1 MRNPVS
7 ARTRLPPGH
16 HQVVDAYP
24 RNARGTRRTAPMGHL
39 GEMSYIVS
47 AILYLDSA
55 PVMTGDILHID
66 GGQSAGH

>member
-1 MRNPVS
+1 
-7 ARTRLPPGH
+7 
-16 HQVVDAYP
+16 
-24 RNARGTRRTAPMGHL
+24 MGHL